1 MDADEQAA
9 IHKRVQ
15 AAIEKEET
23 EEMTAR
29 EKQTLRKQ
37 IQHREIE
44 RERRDGIRKRLA
56 TLVALLPTLD
66 AKHKYQK
73 AAVVREA
80 IVYLK
85 SLQAAVA
92 FPHGPGD
99 AVGAQSPFAPAEMAM
114 DDETLDQLILA
125 EHRKLARLE
134 AEVEGLSLGRA
145 QSEHPSPGGP
155 VEGEVSTAPAGQPME
170 TASSSTATS
179 TSTTTTSTTTTT
191 TA

>member
-1 MDADEQAA
+1 MDAEEQAA

-23 EEMTAR
+23 DEMTAR

-56 TLVALLPTLD
+56 TLVELLPTLD

-92 FPHGPGD
+92 FPHGPGE
-99 AVGAQSPFAPAEMAM
+99 AAGAQSPFAPAEMAM
-114 DDETLDQLILA
+114 DDETLDQLILS

-134 AEVEGLSLGRA
+134 AEVEDLSLGRA

-155 VEGEVSTAPAGQPME
+155 VEGEPSTGAGEQPMA
-170 TASSSTATS
+170 TTTSSS
-179 TSTTTTSTTTTT
+179 STTTTT
-191 TA
+191 TSG